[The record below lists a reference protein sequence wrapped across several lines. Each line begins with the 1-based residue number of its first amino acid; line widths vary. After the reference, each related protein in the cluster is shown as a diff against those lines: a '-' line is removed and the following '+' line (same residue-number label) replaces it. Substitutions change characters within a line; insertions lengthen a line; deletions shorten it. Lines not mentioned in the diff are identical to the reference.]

1 MQELCSALLLKVSE
15 TIPPGEPGGPSPPVT
30 LGGIIRTN
38 GSRLSLKISIFL
50 ILIAW
55 RTRYSSNIEI
65 LLCIIIIKLL
75 IQFSYLYYK
84 HREISKE
91 IQTKNM
97 LGKVMVDDQV
107 EILEI
112 SDTNNTNKDF
122 YLTLKNDKKRVK
134 IGNTSI
140 CKKVTKPDKESLL
153 AISKI
158 GDPIIDSL
166 FYSLGK
172 LKKTGVKSV
181 AMNLVNNSIQF
192 ITCITIRLNL

>member
-15 TIPPGEPGGPSPPVT
+15 TMPPGEPGGPSPPVI

-38 GSRLSLKISIFL
+38 ASRDIEGN
-50 ILIAW
+50 
-55 RTRYSSNIEI
+55 SN
-65 LLCIIIIKLL
+65 K
-75 IQFSYLYYK
+75 K
-84 HREISKE
+84 HVRESD
-91 IQTKNM
+91 
-97 LGKVMVDDQV
+97 DDQV

-112 SDTNNTNKDF
+112 SDTNNTNEDF
-122 YLTLKNDKKRVK
+122 CSTLKNDKKRVK

-153 AISKI
+153 AISNI

-181 AMNLVNNSIQF
+181 AINLVNNSIRF
-192 ITCITIRLNL
+192 ITLD

>member
-15 TIPPGEPGGPSPPVT
+15 TMPPGEPGGPSPPVT

-38 GSRLSLKISIFL
+38 V
-50 ILIAW
+50 
-55 RTRYSSNIEI
+55 
-65 LLCIIIIKLL
+65 
-75 IQFSYLYYK
+75 K

-97 LGKVMVDDQV
+97 LGKVMM
-107 EILEI
+107 I
-112 SDTNNTNKDF
+112 K
-122 YLTLKNDKKRVK
+122 VK

-181 AMNLVNNSIQF
+181 AMNLVNNSIRF
-192 ITCITIRLNL
+192 ITLD

>member
-15 TIPPGEPGGPSPPVT
+15 TMPLGEPGGPSPPVI

-38 GSRLSLKISIFL
+38 GEHASRDIEGN
-50 ILIAW
+50 
-55 RTRYSSNIEI
+55 SN
-65 LLCIIIIKLL
+65 K
-75 IQFSYLYYK
+75 K
-84 HREISKE
+84 HVRESD
-91 IQTKNM
+91 
-97 LGKVMVDDQV
+97 DDQV

-112 SDTNNTNKDF
+112 SDTNNTNEDF
-122 YLTLKNDKKRVK
+122 CSTLKNDKKRVK

-153 AISKI
+153 AISNI

-181 AMNLVNNSIQF
+181 AINLVNNSIRF
-192 ITCITIRLNL
+192 ITLD

>member
-15 TIPPGEPGGPSPPVT
+15 TMPPGEPGGPSPPVI

-38 GSRLSLKISIFL
+38 GSGLSLKISIFL
-50 ILIAW
+50 ILIAR

-65 LLCIIIIKLL
+65 LLSSRDIEGNSNKKHVRESDGSSFSSFLL
-75 IQFSYLYYK
+75 LF
-84 HREISKE
+84 
-91 IQTKNM
+91 TKN
-97 LGKVMVDDQV
+97 DQV

-112 SDTNNTNKDF
+112 SDTNNTNEDF
-122 YLTLKNDKKRVK
+122 C
-134 IGNTSI
+134 NTSI
-140 CKKVTKPDKESLL
+140 YKESLL
-153 AISKI
+153 AISNI

-181 AMNLVNNSIQF
+181 AMNLVNNSIRF
-192 ITCITIRLNL
+192 ITLD